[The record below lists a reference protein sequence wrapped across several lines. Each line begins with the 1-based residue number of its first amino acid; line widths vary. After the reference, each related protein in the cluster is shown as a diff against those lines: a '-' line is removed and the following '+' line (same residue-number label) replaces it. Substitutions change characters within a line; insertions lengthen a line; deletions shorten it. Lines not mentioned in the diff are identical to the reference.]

1 MESVD
6 HMYPIDGL
14 PVQVSVQGPAGGRTV
29 VLLDKSHTGESP
41 YQDIRDRLHVAKVH
55 TVGISAGFVVSDR
68 AVVGIL
74 DSLRIPCAVL
84 VGDGPC
90 AKIAW
95 QTAAHH
101 PQRITGLVVI
111 DGGHP
116 RTTNGA
122 RRDDD
127 LCPHVFADTTAL
139 VSSRAA
145 GSIAR
150 ASRCYVRGDFRMAD
164 LAGTRG
170 SRHFITQLSTEIV
183 MRTLSV

>member
-1 MESVD
+1 
-6 HMYPIDGL
+6 MYTIEGH
-14 PVQVSVQGPAGGRTV
+14 PVQVSTQGPAGGRTV
-29 VLLDKSHTGESP
+29 VLLDISPTGESP

-55 TVGISAGFVVSDR
+55 TVGISAGFAVSGK

-74 DSLRIPCAVL
+74 DSFGVPCAVL

-90 AKIAW
+90 AESAW
-95 QTAAHH
+95 RAAAHH

-116 RTTNGA
+116 RAANGL
-122 RRDDD
+122 DGDD

-145 GSIAR
+145 GSAAR
-150 ASRCYVRGDFRMAD
+150 ASRRYVRGDFRMAD
-164 LAGTRG
+164 LAGPRG
-170 SRHFITQLSTEIV
+170 SRHFIAQMSTEIV
-183 MRTLSV
+183 MRTLSA